1 MIGDATSAFAGGGNP
16 TAADDLRRADFYVQK
31 AFRAHSPLTRD
42 QQILYD
48 DRVNKEWVA
57 GLQITNRLISL
68 GLVKRLPRPFAYATV
83 GEYVDNALTGA
94 RMARNPR
101 VRTEQDVPDRILKQ
115 TPIFY
120 TFADFSLPIADY
132 ETSRTSGL
140 PLDTNLIG
148 QKARNIAETIE
159 EAVIKGTYTLNGSA
173 TDLPV
178 VGGATAYGLLNHPDI
193 ETVSYGS
200 NGNWDHS
207 SKTIAGILADIKGM
221 FAKLDANNQRKAV
234 DVWIPTAWLNAITFM
249 TNTNTDKTAL
259 QFLGEIE
266 RGGSKIFVGAAEHLP
281 ANTAVMYVRDSFA
294 IDLIVGDFGGPHA
307 DADSVD
313 TVVPITTIPWQTGD
327 GLEYHWKLISCV
339 IPRPK
344 ATYASRSGIVKLA
357 A

>member
-1 MIGDATSAFAGGGNP
+1 MIGDSITAFAGGGNP
-16 TAADDLRRADFYVQK
+16 TAADDLRKADFYVEK

-48 DRVNKEWVA
+48 TAVNKEWLA
-57 GLQITNRLISL
+57 GLQIVNRLISL
-68 GLVKRLPRPFAYATV
+68 GLVKRLPRPFAHATL
-83 GEYVDNALTGA
+83 GHYVDNATTGA
-94 RMARNPR
+94 RAARNPR
-101 VRTEQDVPDRILKQ
+101 IRTEQDLPDRLLKQ

-120 TFADFSLPIADY
+120 TFTDFALGVTEL
-132 ETSRTSGL
+132 ETSRNSGL
-140 PLDTNLIG
+140 PLDDNLIG

-159 EAVIKGTYTLNGSA
+159 EYVIKGTYTLNGVT

-207 SKTIAGILADIKGM
+207 SKTITGILTDIKAM
-221 FAKLDANNQRKAV
+221 FAKLDLNNQRKAV
-234 DVWIPTAWLNAITFM
+234 DLWVPTPWYNALTFM
-249 TNTNTDKTAL
+249 TNTNTDKTGL
-259 QFLGEIE
+259 QFVSEVE
-266 RGGSKIFVGAAEHLP
+266 RGGSKIFIGAAERLP
-281 ANTAVMYVRDSFA
+281 TNTAVMYARDTSA
-294 IDLIVGDFGGPHA
+294 LDLVVGDFGGPYA
-307 DADSVD
+307 DADSVEN
-313 TVVPITTIPWQTGD
+313 VVPITTIPWQTGD

-344 ATYASRSGIVKLA
+344 ATYGSKSGIVKLA

>member
-1 MIGDATSAFAGGGNP
+1 MIGDATGAFAGGGNP
-16 TAADDLRRADFYVQK
+16 RAADDLRRADFYVEK

-48 DRVNKEWVA
+48 TRVNKEWVA
-57 GLQITNRLISL
+57 GLQIVNRLIANGQVMPLS
-68 GLVKRLPRPFAYATV
+68 RPFAHATV
-83 GEYVDNALTGA
+83 GHYNDNALSGA

-101 VRTEQDVPDRILKQ
+101 VRTEQDLPDRVLVQ
-115 TPIFY
+115 SPIFY
-120 TFADFSLPIADY
+120 TFADFSLTIAEY
-132 ETSRTSGL
+132 ETSRVSGL

-159 EAVIKGTYTLNGSA
+159 QAVINGTYTYEGA
-173 TDLPV
+173 TAQLPV
-178 VGGATAYGLLNHPDI
+178 IGGATAYGLLNHPDI
-193 ETVSYGS
+193 ETQSYGS

-207 SKTIAGILADIKGM
+207 SKTIPLILTDLKNM
-221 FAKLDANNQRKAV
+221 FAKLDLNNQRKAV
-234 DVWIPTAWLNAITFM
+234 DLWIPTAWMNAITFM

-259 QFLGEIE
+259 QFLSEVE
-266 RGGSKIFVGAAEHLP
+266 RGGSKIFIGAAEQLP
-281 ANTAVMYVRDSFA
+281 ANTAIMYVRDSLA

-307 DADSVD
+307 ESDTP

-339 IPRPK
+339 VPRPK
-344 ATYASRSGIVKLA
+344 STYSSKSGIVKLA